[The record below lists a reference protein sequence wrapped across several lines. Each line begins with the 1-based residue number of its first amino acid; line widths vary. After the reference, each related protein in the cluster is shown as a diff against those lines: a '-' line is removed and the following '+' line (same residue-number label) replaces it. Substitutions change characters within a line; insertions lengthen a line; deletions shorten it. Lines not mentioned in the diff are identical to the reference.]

1 MYVTNGIMHA
11 KKLTQKGCIVYL
23 IGGELKEATLA
34 LVGEEAMKTLGRYH
48 FTKGFF
54 GTNGI
59 HIESGCTTP
68 DIREAAIKEMAILRS
83 AKAYILADS
92 TKFGQVAPVTF
103 SELDAVDIIT
113 TKLKD
118 ATFNKYKKYCG
129 GCKIMI
135 YTVTF
140 NPSLDYVVQADQL
153 IPGEINR
160 TTSEHIYPGGKGNNV
175 SVILSNLGLEST
187 AFGFTAGFTGK
198 ALQEMLLEFGAKT
211 DFIPLADGQTRIN
224 VKINAG
230 QETEINGQGP
240 KITETAIQELFEK
253 LKSLKAGDVLVLAGS
268 IPSTLPENIYEWILM
283 CLKDKDVKVVV
294 DATKDLLLNVEQE
307 GESSVCLKIFAT
319 QDNLYVFVLLRVIRY
334 CLIRNRLFH
343 RKRCLNSQ

>member
-1 MYVTNGIMHA
+1 
-11 KKLTQKGCIVYL
+11 
-23 IGGELKEATLA
+23 
-34 LVGEEAMKTLGRYH
+34 
-48 FTKGFF
+48 
-54 GTNGI
+54 
-59 HIESGCTTP
+59 
-68 DIREAAIKEMAILRS
+68 
-83 AKAYILADS
+83 
-92 TKFGQVAPVTF
+92 
-103 SELDAVDIIT
+103 
-113 TKLKD
+113 
-118 ATFNKYKKYCG
+118 
-129 GCKIMI
+129 MI

-140 NPSLDYVVQADQL
+140 NPSLDYVVQAEQL
-153 IPGEINR
+153 VPGEINR
-160 TTSEHIYPGGKGNNV
+160 TTSEAVYPGGKGVNV

-294 DATKDLLLNVEQE
+294 DATKDLLLNVLKYHPFLIKPNNHELGEMFQTTLTTEEEIIAHAKKLQERGARNVLVSMAGDGAVLVTEDGQEFRADAPKGKLVNSVGAGDSMVAGFMAGYLETKNYEQAFRMGIAAGSASAFSE
-307 GESSVCLKIFAT
+307 FLAT
-319 QDNLYVFVLLRVIRY
+319 REETMEVLEKT
-334 CLIRNRLFH
+334 F
-343 RKRCLNSQ
+343 K